1 MFAIVFAVTELRLI
15 LSDAWQAADVVDR
28 LRAWW
33 WTVTH
38 QELLEDGIASA

>member
-1 MFAIVFAVTELRLI
+1 MFAIKELGLI
-15 LSDAWQAADVVDR
+15 LSDAWQAADVADR

-38 QELLEDGIASA
+38 QELLD